1 VLGDGGKGV
10 GPSEVILL
18 DRLSQSVLG
27 TVLYSCPPEGT
38 LGGHE
43 PNLPCNDG
51 TFSVVQLLLPGEEL
65 LLQLIRS
72 H

>member
-1 VLGDGGKGV
+1 V
-10 GPSEVILL
+10 GSSEVVLL

-27 TVLYSCPPEGT
+27 TTLYSCPPEGA

-43 PNLPCNDG
+43 PNLLRNDG
-51 TFSVVQLLLPGEEL
+51 TFSVVQLLPGEEL